1 MKIQFIIVGWH
12 FEKFPDTVKK
22 LYELKEK
29 VEEVEVFWI
38 MHKPPNEFIKNNF
51 EYKVFENLG
60 LERGAYQRAI
70 DYLKLDEETVL
81 FLMHDDLEIKSFE
94 FINDCT
100 ELLNVGVAFIG
111 NGRNYPANLN
121 PFEKVWKGKT
131 FKELVKPE
139 YQYVFNEQKVVKTI
153 RGSFMCTIVKYMTM
167 AGGYEFIDKNP
178 EDLKHIGGFGNVQ
191 QSLFGYKIHSMFGP
205 ERIGYLSNTYMDS
218 EYIQEY
224 ARGIKE

>member
-12 FEKFPDTVKK
+12 FDKFPDTVKK

-94 FINDCT
+94 FINNCT

-111 NGRNYPANLN
+111 NGVNYPALLD
-121 PFEKVWKGKT
+121 PSERFGKV
-131 FKELVKPE
+131 
-139 YQYVFNEQKVVKTI
+139 
-153 RGSFMCTIVKYMTM
+153 
-167 AGGYEFIDKNP
+167 
-178 EDLKHIGGFGNVQ
+178 KHLEN
-191 QSLFGYKIHSMFGP
+191 
-205 ERIGYLSNTYMDS
+205 
-218 EYIQEY
+218 
-224 ARGIKE
+224 